1 MYTAYCDSRDL
12 FIIDTIDRDYKCMIY
27 LGTVIKNRRGKE
39 SLALSKK
46 WPKIHFEEKIL
57 ENKHVYI
64 LVTKIYYWNIQRT
77 WNGHQKV
84 DIDRFT
90 P

>member
-1 MYTAYCDSRDL
+1 MVTIEIYLSL
-12 FIIDTIDRDYKCMIY
+12 DTIDRDYICVIY

-46 WPKIHFEEKIL
+46 WPKMHFEEKIL
-57 ENKHVYI
+57 EKKHVYI

-77 WNGHQKV
+77 WNGHQKA

>member
-1 MYTAYCDSRDL
+1 M
-12 FIIDTIDRDYKCMIY
+12 DTIDRDYKCVIY

-46 WPKIHFEEKIL
+46 WPKMHFEEKIL
-57 ENKHVYI
+57 EKKHCYI
-64 LVTKIYYWNIQRT
+64 SVTKIYYWNIQRT

-84 DIDRFT
+84 DTDRFT

>member
-1 MYTAYCDSRDL
+1 M
-12 FIIDTIDRDYKCMIY
+12 IDRDYKCVIY

-46 WPKIHFEEKIL
+46 WPKMHFEEKKL
-57 ENKHVYI
+57 EKKHVYI

-77 WNGHQKV
+77 WNSHQKV
-84 DIDRFT
+84 DIARFT

>member
-1 MYTAYCDSRDL
+1 
-12 FIIDTIDRDYKCMIY
+12 MIY

-46 WPKIHFEEKIL
+46 WPKMHFEEKIL
-57 ENKHVYI
+57 EKKHVYI

-77 WNGHQKV
+77 WNGHRKV

>member
-1 MYTAYCDSRDL
+1 MTIEIYL
-12 FIIDTIDRDYKCMIY
+12 FIIDTIDRDYKCVIY

-46 WPKIHFEEKIL
+46 WPKMHFEEKIL
-57 ENKHVYI
+57 EKKHVYI